1 MLKSAESGR
10 SQGKRRALLQI
21 ETDEPAVARA
31 DTATEAHPAVP
42 PARRW
47 PTWLARLLFLGVC
60 TLLAATWRPAWEPA
74 IPEFSAEIAG
84 IVGTADR
91 WRDRVAEAAY
101 VLALCVTAG
110 LSGWWAVPGRR
121 SGWWLQPVR
130 LALLAA
136 IVAGLALA
144 RHFTSLGMVFVV
156 AAAVVGAWGFVLGAA
171 LSRGLLRGLAF
182 TIGMC
187 LLIVC
192 SAVWLVDSLLAVQP
206 TVTQMPLPTASD
218 RDRWKAMFMGARDQE
233 RSGPVEL
240 QLTRD
245 DLNLMAASWLSARR
259 WNTAVDCELKGDAV
273 RTRVS
278 IPLPLPRLGER
289 FINLDLVSRPTMQ
302 AGHFDLQ
309 IEHVQA
315 GSLAMPRSAATPL
328 SRTVSESLN
337 TDRELRRWI
346 DALNSIEVAQDR
358 LIIECDPTRA
368 SRAIAAA
375 GESAA
380 QAAPELTATVRI
392 YLNELVAR
400 ASKLPEGDER
410 FLGLVRTAFE
420 IARERSQPE
429 SAVLENQAALVALG
443 IQLGDPRVRRLA
455 GFPPDEKMPTFRYP
469 FDRKVTLR
477 SRNDLARHFFVSG
490 ALRAVSS
497 QEMSFAVG
505 LIKEQL
511 DAADGGSGFSFVDLA
526 ADLAGVQ
533 LAQLATADASS
544 AVGMQAR
551 LAEPFEVGDLMPEI
565 DGLPEN
571 LTQDDFAEQ
580 FGSLTDPRFLK
591 LTAEIQQRFA
601 KCEILKINPT
611 GPSVPP

>member
-1 MLKSAESGR
+1 MP
-10 SQGKRRALLQI
+10 I
-21 ETDEPAVARA
+21 ETDGLAVGRAETLLETEPAGG
-31 DTATEAHPAVP
+31 AV
-42 PARRW
+42 RHW
-47 PTWLARLLFLGVC
+47 PTWLARILFLAVC
-60 TLLAATWRPAWEPA
+60 ALLAAAWRPAWAPA

-84 IVGTADR
+84 IVGSADR
-91 WRDRVAEAAY
+91 WRDRVAEAAW

-110 LSGWWAVPGRR
+110 LIGWWAVPGRQA
-121 SGWWLQPVR
+121 GWWFQPVR
-130 LALLAA
+130 PALLAA
-136 IVAGLALA
+136 IVGGLALA
-144 RHFTSLGMVFVV
+144 RHFTSLGIVLVA
-156 AAAVVGAWGFVLGAA
+156 AAAVVGAWGFLLGAA
-171 LSRGLLRGLAF
+171 LNRGLLRATTF
-182 TIGMC
+182 TIGTC
-187 LLIVC
+187 VLIGGSV
-192 SAVWLVDSLLAVQP
+192 AWLVDSVLDLHPAVA
-206 TVTQMPLPTASD
+206 QMPTPTAAD

-245 DLNLMAASWLSARR
+245 DLNLMAASWLAARR
-259 WNTAVDCELKGDAV
+259 WKTAVDCELKDDAV

-278 IPLPLPRLGER
+278 IPCPVPRLGER
-289 FINLDLVSRPTMQ
+289 FINLDLVSRPTIEK
-302 AGHFDLQ
+302 GRFDLQ

-315 GSLAMPRSAATPL
+315 GSLAMPRSAAAPL
-328 SRTVSESLN
+328 SRTVSDSLN
-337 TDRELRRWI
+337 TDRDLRRWL
-346 DALNSIEVAQDR
+346 DALNTIEVDHDQVTV
-358 LIIECDPTRA
+358 ECDPTRA

-375 GESAA
+375 GESETK
-380 QAAPELTATVRI
+380 AAPELTATVRI

-400 ASKLPEGDER
+400 ASDLPEGDER

-429 SAVLENQAALVALG
+429 TAVLENQAALVALG

-455 GFPPDEKMPTFRYP
+455 GFPPDERMPTFRYP

-477 SRNDLARHFFVSG
+477 GRNDLARHYFVSG

-497 QEMSFAVG
+497 QELSFAVG

-533 LAQLATADASS
+533 LAQLATSDS
-544 AVGMQAR
+544 AAAVDMQSR
-551 LAEPFEVGDLMPEI
+551 LKEPFEVGDLMPEI

-571 LTQDDFAEQ
+571 LTQDDFAAQ
-580 FGSLTDPRFLK
+580 YGSLTDPRFLK

-601 KCEILKINPT
+601 QCKLLKINAT
-611 GPSVPP
+611 GPPTTPR